1 MSHPQNSLKCL
12 PELRIEDG
20 VDDRIDT
27 GVDVAQQ
34 GGGLEGK
41 VSRWSIQGV
50 FYTEGVKD
58 ITGEEWDPAHQET
71 HWKGFTSITEM

>member
-1 MSHPQNSLKCL
+1 MAKSENSSESF

-58 ITGEEWDPAHQET
+58 ITSEERNPANKKTCWNRKDE
-71 HWKGFTSITEM
+71 